1 MISRRG
7 TLAAGLAAG
16 VVGLPTYA
24 RAQKSATIKIGN
36 TVPYSGP
43 AASYGVSGKLWS
55 AYFGMMNEH
64 GGVGGRK
71 IDFIS
76 LDDGYSPPKTVE
88 DIRRLVEQDQ
98 VDFLFGTLGTPTNS
112 AIVDYVNHK
121 KVPHL
126 FVATGAS
133 KWADYKK
140 YPWTMGFQASYRTE
154 AQIYAK
160 YIMQAVKDPKIAILY
175 QNDDF
180 GKDYPAGVR
189 DVLGKDWDKYV
200 VKTASYETTDPTVD
214 SSVQLLQSSGA
225 NVLLAAAIPKFAAQ
239 TIRRVWDM
247 KWKPTFVM
255 TNVAI
260 SVGDVMKPSGP
271 EKSVGMVSTGY
282 LKDPTDPSWANDP
295 GMKEW
300 SAFMAKYLPS
310 ADATDATYVYAF
322 SAAKTMEQVLKQC
335 GGNFERPNILRQAES
350 LHSFEVKT
358 LLPGILINTSV
369 TDHRPIKGLQLQR
382 WTGKTWER
390 FGNVIEGLSA

>member
-1 MISRRG
+1 
-7 TLAAGLAAG
+7 
-16 VVGLPTYA
+16 
-24 RAQKSATIKIGN
+24 
-36 TVPYSGP
+36 
-43 AASYGVSGKLWS
+43 
-55 AYFGMMNEH
+55 
-64 GGVGGRK
+64 
-71 IDFIS
+71 
-76 LDDGYSPPKTVE
+76 
-88 DIRRLVEQDQ
+88 
-98 VDFLFGTLGTPTNS
+98 
-112 AIVDYVNHK
+112 
-121 KVPHL
+121 
-126 FVATGAS
+126 
-133 KWADYKK
+133 
-140 YPWTMGFQASYRTE
+140 MGFQASYRTE

-335 GGNFERPNILRQAES
+335 AGNFERPNILRQAES